1 MDFYKIGFKCIS
13 CDDFL
18 NSAYVY
24 APCNKGGEARKWYG
38 NNDIVCKFNRTS
50 YEQLIQQGN
59 HLPSRNFY
67 FKEGLT
73 WSALSTGRLTMRFSP
88 IGYIFETKGS
98 RFFSRE
104 SGTLKYLLALM
115 NSKVTMLSLQILC
128 PTIDFHEG
136 PVSKVPVVFDV
147 SQKNEIVLMSDENIK
162 IAKENWDSYET
173 SWDFTR
179 NPLV

>member
-1 MDFYKIGFKCIS
+1 
-13 CDDFL
+13 
-18 NSAYVY
+18 
-24 APCNKGGEARKWYG
+24 
-38 NNDIVCKFNRTS
+38 
-50 YEQLIQQGN
+50 
-59 HLPSRNFY
+59 
-67 FKEGLT
+67 
-73 WSALSTGRLTMRFSP
+73 MRFSP

-173 SWDFTR
+173 SWDFKR